1 MAFFVDPLI
10 VNFETDT
17 DLTSSAYR
25 PVRLSSGKLVLA
37 TGTGSSILGALTDDV
52 EDGSST
58 TTSVPVALGGVAK
71 VQVGTGNA
79 TEMSFGTGAANGW
92 TDAASGQFYGC
103 LFLEAGSAGDII
115 SAVIVQG
122 QLD

>member
-1 MAFFVDPLI
+1 MAYFVDPLI
-10 VNFETDT
+10 VNFETDA
-17 DLTSSAYR
+17 DLSASAYR

-52 EDGSST
+52 EDGSSDT
-58 TTSVPVALGGVAK
+58 VSVPVALAGVAK
-71 VQVGTGNA
+71 VQVGTGGA

-92 TDAASGQFYGC
+92 TDAAATQYYGC
-103 LFLEAGSAGDII
+103 LFLEDGSVGEIV